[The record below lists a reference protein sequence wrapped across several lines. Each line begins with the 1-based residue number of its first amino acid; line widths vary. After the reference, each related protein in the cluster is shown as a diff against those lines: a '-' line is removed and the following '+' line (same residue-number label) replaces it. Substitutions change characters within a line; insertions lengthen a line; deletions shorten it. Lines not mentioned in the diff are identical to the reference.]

1 MRHLTVF
8 SGVFV
13 RPETSIWELVLS
25 YVGPRD
31 WAQVARLVSQC
42 PVPLATKPFHWSL
55 IFDTINY
62 LMSKNHKTFS
72 TSGLHL
78 AILLPK
84 SQCQRSKH
92 QHLKKKVLESGDSN
106 GLCLVNPALATDDAF
121 DNFSNEFSQCTM
133 QWRLSRCESG
143 VVITWYFSS
152 FSYLPSQGT
161 IQVHWQWKKEIV
173 WTYLLLGT
181 DLFSVS

>member
-1 MRHLTVF
+1 MTRGQYL
-8 SGVFV
+8 
-13 RPETSIWELVLS
+13 ELVHS
-25 YVGPRD
+25 HVGPRD
-31 WAQVARLVSQC
+31 WAQVTRLVSQC
-42 PVPLATKPFHWSL
+42 PVPLATEPFHWSL

-78 AILLPK
+78 AILPPK
-84 SQCQRSKH
+84 SQCQRTST
-92 QHLKKKVLESGDSN
+92 LKKKSPGIGWLEWPLSCEIPSWRQTMHLTIFQMNFLNVLCNDGSVGVS
-106 GLCLVNPALATDDAF
+106 P
-121 DNFSNEFSQCTM
+121 
-133 QWRLSRCESG
+133 W

-152 FSYLPSQGT
+152 FSHLPSQGT
-161 IQVHWQWKKEIV
+161 IQVHWRWKKEIV